1 MGYNNKKTKQRIQF
15 RGLAPYVRAW
25 PLTFPQVSGV
35 ERTIVRKSIFFKE
48 PLLTPS
54 GSGFSMP
61 TFKGVKL
68 QAVSK
73 I

>member
-1 MGYNNKKTKQRIQF
+1 MGYHNKKTKQRIQF

-35 ERTIVRKSIFFKE
+35 ERTIVRKSIFKE

-54 GSGFSMP
+54 GSFFLFFFTIQEALVGLHL
-61 TFKGVKL
+61 KV
-68 QAVSK
+68 
-73 I
+73 